1 MTLAEFMK
9 KRREELG
16 LSWND
21 IIDGGIANNTWCNVV
36 NGKQLTVKPATM
48 ERLAR
53 LLKCTIGDIQA
64 CMAEMP
70 NPLRKEAE
78 KPEGQAG
85 ASITAKA
92 GKNKKDEVDKLMREK
107 PFTPAPDPEEPAEV
121 FQLDESNVDMMF
133 PAEPEAEEEEQAE
146 YTFSEVKKLEQMAC
160 EDYQQHLRDLAWR
173 IFLSGIP
180 GTHTMKDIYAD
191 IGYAI
196 VKELAKGGEAE

>member
-21 IIDGGIANNTWCNVV
+21 IIDGGIANNTWCNIV

-48 ERLAR
+48 EKLAR
-53 LLKCTIGDIQA
+53 VLKCTIGDLQA
-64 CMAEMP
+64 CMAETP

-107 PFTPAPDPEEPAEV
+107 PFAPAPDPEEPEP
-121 FQLDESNVDMMF
+121 DVDIMF
-133 PAEPEAEEEEQAE
+133 PVEEPAEEPEETLEEFKQRLRMMCLKEMTTADTYEPSAQVFMHIGKRLVEEL
-146 YTFSEVKKLEQMAC
+146 VK
-160 EDYQQHLRDLAWR
+160 
-173 IFLSGIP
+173 
-180 GTHTMKDIYAD
+180 
-191 IGYAI
+191 
-196 VKELAKGGEAE
+196 

>member
-21 IIDGGIANNTWCNVV
+21 IIDGGIANNTWCNIV

-85 ASITAKA
+85 ASITAEA

-107 PFTPAPDPEEPAEV
+107 PFTPAPDPEEPA
-121 FQLDESNVDMMF
+121 LALR
-133 PAEPEAEEEEQAE
+133 AEPEVDIMFPVEEPAEEPEETLEEFKQRLKMMCLKEMTTADTYE
-146 YTFSEVKKLEQMAC
+146 PSAQVFMHIGKRLVEELVK
-160 EDYQQHLRDLAWR
+160 
-173 IFLSGIP
+173 
-180 GTHTMKDIYAD
+180 
-191 IGYAI
+191 
-196 VKELAKGGEAE
+196 

>member
-53 LLKCTIGDIQA
+53 LLKCTIGELQA
-64 CMAEMP
+64 CMAETP
-70 NPLRKEAE
+70 NPLRAEAAR
-78 KPEGQAG
+78 PEGNAG
-85 ASITAKA
+85 ISITAKA
-92 GKNKKDEVDKLMREK
+92 KKRVK
-107 PFTPAPDPEEPAEV
+107 PKAPAPDPKDEEPAEV

-146 YTFSEVKKLEQMAC
+146 YTLSEVKTFEQMALN
-160 EDYQQHLRDLAWR
+160 DYKQHLRELAWR
-173 IFLSGIP
+173 IFLSGVP

-191 IGYAI
+191 IGYAL
-196 VKELAKGGEAE
+196 VQELGIKNKGGDKE